1 MKFKSLVE
9 ARAHQRAISQMVT
22 RAYDEI
28 GAEMTET
35 PLSDQEVNWDGLT
48 MFGDAND
55 TETRMMKLSSIVEQL
70 KEAGEEVSRLA
81 ELSNI
86 SIGAGGIEVVSDQ
99 MGAEPFHTRMARAF
113 IAAGAPIG
121 SRIVM
126 DTDELGAVLQQ
137 RALFNTGSFDPDLTR
152 QSRIQLPVSRRLTML
167 DAVTVQPTG
176 KDGVSYTR
184 VTTDASASTNTAEGA
199 ALAEN
204 EIDTT
209 DAIAPVRNIGSQMP
223 VTDQVLA
230 DEEQTGELI
239 RRLLVRD
246 ARRRLEN
253 QIYNGTGSGQQIQGF
268 STTTG
273 IQGAYDGTTESSAAI
288 AYEKGAA
295 EYEDEYQMEP
305 GIAVMSATTWGLYA
319 ASATTTGALA
329 GPREAITDGIR
340 RMAWGTPVITNSL
353 VDDGDIWVLNPEDL
367 VLYDRKQAA
376 VEVGYSAD
384 DFIKMQMRLR
394 CYLRAA
400 LVLWE
405 PDSVKKI
412 MVPTS

>member
-1 MKFKSLVE
+1 M
-9 ARAHQRAISQMVT
+9 
-22 RAYDEI
+22 
-28 GAEMTET
+28 
-35 PLSDQEVNWDGLT
+35 
-48 MFGDAND
+48 
-55 TETRMMKLSSIVEQL
+55 
-70 KEAGEEVSRLA
+70 
-81 ELSNI
+81 
-86 SIGAGGIEVVSDQ
+86 
-99 MGAEPFHTRMARAF
+99 
-113 IAAGAPIG
+113 
-121 SRIVM
+121 
-126 DTDELGAVLQQ
+126 
-137 RALFNTGSFDPDLTR
+137 
-152 QSRIQLPVSRRLTML
+152 
-167 DAVTVQPTG
+167 
-176 KDGVSYTR
+176 
-184 VTTDASASTNTAEGA
+184 
-199 ALAEN
+199 
-204 EIDTT
+204 
-209 DAIAPVRNIGSQMP
+209 RNIGSQMP

-230 DEEQTGELI
+230 DEEQAGEII

-253 QIYNGTGSGQQIQGF
+253 QIYNGTGAGQQIQGF

-273 IQGAYDGTTESSAAI
+273 IQGAYDGTAESSAAI

-319 ASATTTGALA
+319 VSASTTGALA
-329 GPREAITDGIR
+329 APREAITDGIR

-353 VDDGDIWVLNPEDL
+353 VTDGDIWVLNPEDL

>member
-9 ARAHQRAISQMVT
+9 ARAHQRSISQMVT
-22 RAYDEI
+22 RAYGEI

-35 PLSDQEVNWDGLT
+35 PLSDQEVNWDNLT

-70 KEAGEEVSRLA
+70 RESGEEVTRLA

-99 MGAEPFHTRMARAF
+99 MGAEPFYTRMARAF
-113 IAAGAPIG
+113 IAAGTPIG

-126 DTDELGAVLQQ
+126 DSDELGTVLQQ
-137 RALFNTGSFDPDLTR
+137 RAVFNTGSFDPDLTR
-152 QSRIQLPVSRRLTML
+152 QSRIQLPISRRLTML
-167 DAVTVQPTG
+167 DAVSVQTTE

-184 VTTDASASTNTAEGA
+184 VTTDASAATNTAEGA
-199 ALAEN
+199 ALAED

-209 DAIAPVRNIGSQMP
+209 DAVAPVRNIGSQMP
-223 VTDQVLA
+223 VTDQALA
-230 DEEQTGELI
+230 DEERVGELI
-239 RRLLVRD
+239 RRLLVRG
-246 ARRRLEN
+246 ARKRLEN
-253 QIYNGTGSGQQIQGF
+253 QIFNGTGSGQQIQGF

-273 IQGAYDGTTESSAAI
+273 IQTAYDGTTESSAAI
-288 AYEKGAA
+288 AYEKGAG

-305 GIAVMSATTWGLYA
+305 GIAVMSAKTFALYA
-319 ASATTTGALA
+319 ASASTTGALA
-329 GPREAITDGIR
+329 APREAITDGIR

-353 VDDGDIWVLNPEDL
+353 VTDGDIWVLNPEDL

-400 LVLWE
+400 LILWE

>member
-1 MKFKSLVE
+1 
-9 ARAHQRAISQMVT
+9 
-22 RAYDEI
+22 
-28 GAEMTET
+28 
-35 PLSDQEVNWDGLT
+35 
-48 MFGDAND
+48 
-55 TETRMMKLSSIVEQL
+55 
-70 KEAGEEVSRLA
+70 
-81 ELSNI
+81 
-86 SIGAGGIEVVSDQ
+86 
-99 MGAEPFHTRMARAF
+99 
-113 IAAGAPIG
+113 
-121 SRIVM
+121 
-126 DTDELGAVLQQ
+126 
-137 RALFNTGSFDPDLTR
+137 
-152 QSRIQLPVSRRLTML
+152 ML

-223 VTDQVLA
+223 VTDQALA
-230 DEEQTGELI
+230 DEEQVGELI

-273 IQGAYDGTTESSAAI
+273 IQTAYDGTTESSAAI

-353 VDDGDIWVLNPEDL
+353 VDRRRHLGSQPRRPRAVRP
-367 VLYDRKQAA
+367 QA
-376 VEVGYSAD
+376 GGCRGRILGGRLHQDAD
-384 DFIKMQMRLR
+384 ETALLPAR
-394 CYLRAA
+394 CPRSLGAR
-400 LVLWE
+400 
-405 PDSVKKI
+405 
-412 MVPTS
+412 